1 MNLYGSDMDES
12 VSPLEAALGWTVAW
26 EPAERDFIGRA
37 ALEQQR
43 AGGARQK
50 LVGLVLEGRG
60 VLRPGQKV
68 LTPAGEGVTTSGGFS
83 PTLQRA
89 IAFARVPA
97 DAAEAEVDI
106 RGKRLPA
113 RIVSPPFVRNGEA
126 REGIL

>member
-1 MNLYGSDMDES
+1 MADKKLYKIVFLNNG
-12 VSPLEAALGWTVAW
+12 
-26 EPAERDFIGRA
+26 
-37 ALEQQR
+37 
-43 AGGARQK
+43 
-50 LVGLVLEGRG
+50 
-60 VLRPGQKV
+60 KV
-68 LTPAGEGVTTSGGFS
+68 YELFSEGVTTSGGYS
-83 PTLQRA
+83 PTLHRA

>member
-1 MNLYGSDMDES
+1 MADKRLYKIIFLNQG
-12 VSPLEAALGWTVAW
+12 
-26 EPAERDFIGRA
+26 
-37 ALEQQR
+37 
-43 AGGARQK
+43 
-50 LVGLVLEGRG
+50 
-60 VLRPGQKV
+60 KV
-68 LTPAGEGVTTSGGFS
+68 YELFSEGVTTSGGFS